1 MICAV
6 PVLLGLAVPDLFT
19 YIFLDPGPEILKLAA
34 PAVRI
39 YFTGFLFLGVNM
51 VFICYFQSVARSGK
65 SLLLCLMR
73 GCVFVIAF
81 AYILPLLFG
90 STGIWL
96 AFPAAELV
104 TMATGICIYRKEL
117 QKK

>member
-1 MICAV
+1 MC
-6 PVLLGLAVPDLFT
+6 
-19 YIFLDPGPEILKLAA
+19 
-34 PAVRI
+34 
-39 YFTGFLFLGVNM
+39 
-51 VFICYFQSVARSGK
+51 
-65 SLLLCLMR
+65 SL
-73 GCVFVIAF
+73 VIAF